1 MLSANDV
8 KDITFSKQVNG
19 YRREEV
25 DVFLDKVEADYENYE
40 RMIKELNAKVHE
52 LESEIAETRNSEGS
66 LQNVLLSAQKLAD
79 SIVAEAKEKSSKIVE
94 EAKASLETFKTREKE
109 LADAFDK
116 KAALRKE
123 AMRRELD
130 KIFDEAKENRDKVS
144 DATEKAVNKQAELF
158 NRLKLETAAFKAEI
172 MDKYK
177 KHIELL
183 SKIPDTIPTDPEEIA
198 AAVELDVENLSDREK
213 FISEFEKAEIKEPEP
228 EPTVAEPETAAE
240 QPAPRKP
247 GNGTGFVVN
256 AMPEEN
262 AEDEDE

>member
-1 MLSANDV
+1 MDSNKRPESMAR
-8 KDITFSKQVNG
+8 IT
-19 YRREEV
+19 
-25 DVFLDKVEADYENYE
+25 
-40 RMIKELNAKVHE
+40 
-52 LESEIAETRNSEGS
+52 T
-66 LQNVLLSAQKLAD
+66 
-79 SIVAEAKEKSSKIVE
+79 
-94 EAKASLETFKTREKE
+94 KE

-213 FISEFEKAEIKEPEP
+213 IISEFEKAEIKEPEP
-228 EPTVAEPETAAE
+228 EPTVAEP
-240 QPAPRKP
+240 
-247 GNGTGFVVN
+247 
-256 AMPEEN
+256 
-262 AEDEDE
+262 